1 MVGRNLDAM
10 NTLSRLALPLST
22 LLLLAACGG
31 IANPFQRADPG
42 PSVAVM
48 SPDGDTVRPQT
59 RPRAEA
65 DAALSPLA
73 RTAARTADTL
83 DRTTPEER
91 AAATAPATGGQ
102 RLGETLASL
111 GNPAEGGFW
120 LRTGLVS
127 EPRPGR
133 VQAPGGASAQ
143 VELRPSGNAPGA
155 GSQRSLAAV
164 RAMALSLTDL
174 HRLEVFTR

>member
-1 MVGRNLDAM
+1 MSNK
-10 NTLSRLALPLST
+10 SRLALPLT
-22 LLLLAACGG
+22 GLLLLASCAG
-31 IANPFQRADPG
+31 IANPFQRTAPG
-42 PSVAVM
+42 PQVAVLA
-48 SPDGDTVRPQT
+48 PDADTIRPQT

-65 DAALSPLA
+65 ALSPLA
-73 RTAARTADTL
+73 RSAARTADAL

-120 LRTGLVS
+120 LRTGLVT

-133 VQAPGGASAQ
+133 VQAAGGASAQ
-143 VELRPSGNAPGA
+143 VELRPSGSAPGA
-155 GSQRSLAAV
+155 GSQLSLAAF
-164 RAMALSLTDL
+164 RAMGLSLTDL